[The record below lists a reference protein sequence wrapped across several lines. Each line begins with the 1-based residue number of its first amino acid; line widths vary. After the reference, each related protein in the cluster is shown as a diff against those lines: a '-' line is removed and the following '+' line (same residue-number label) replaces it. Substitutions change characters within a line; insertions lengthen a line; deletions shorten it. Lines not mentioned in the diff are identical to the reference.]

1 MECNFD
7 KVYEDNYEK
16 LYQLAYRLMGNREEA
31 EDVLQEAFLN
41 AYSSYSKFEN
51 KSQVSTWLYRIVI
64 NCANKNMKKLKKLP
78 VVDIAARF
86 NMTKEEFFQN
96 KLKSYESVENEVMIN
111 SMREQ
116 CLQVFLKCMPSK
128 QRIAFVLKVFLG
140 LPYEDVATIMG
151 SSVGAAKN
159 NVYRARLRM
168 QENMV
173 DKCSYI
179 NPNYP
184 CQCKNWVAYAIENN
198 KMDMIPTIHT
208 DKEID
213 YYALFKEEM
222 NFLDKVAFLYDNC
235 PGKMSYESFIE
246 KIKDMISEKSLKILS

>member
-7 KVYEDNYEK
+7 KIYEDNYEK
-16 LYQLAYRLMGNREEA
+16 LYKLAYRLMGNREEA

-41 AYSSYSKFEN
+41 AYSSYSKFKN
-51 KSQVSTWLYRIVI
+51 KSQVSTWLYKIVV
-64 NCANKNMKKLKKLP
+64 NCANKNMKKLKNLP
-78 VVDIAARF
+78 VYDIAARY
-86 NMTKEEFFQN
+86 NMTKDEFFQT

-140 LPYEDVATIMG
+140 LPYEDVAEIME
-151 SSVGAAKN
+151 SSIGAAKN

-184 CQCKNWVAYAIENN
+184 CHCKNWVAYAIENN
-198 KMDMIPTIHT
+198 KVDMIPTVHT
-208 DKEID
+208 DEEID
-213 YYALFKEEM
+213 YYNLFKEEM
-222 NFLDKVAFLYDNC
+222 NFLDKVAFLYDKC
-235 PGKMSYESFIE
+235 PGKMPYEDFIK
-246 KIKDMISEKSLKILS
+246 KIKNVVSEKSLKILS